1 MWLWTGYA
9 LSLRYVKGNPMKM
22 ILKGLLGLVL
32 SIVVGLAVLMVAARF
47 SDGPLAI
54 IAGGPFS
61 SGELYEGSEPSWD
74 DLVDID
80 TVEFQSLEPARSR
93 TTWIAVHDGRIFIP
107 CGYMTTTWGRIWK
120 QWPIEA
126 ERDGR
131 VILRAN
137 GKLYNRNLVRIKSGP
152 EIQPILAE
160 LGRKYG
166 GGSPFP
172 DDAVTSDYLW
182 IFEMTPR

>member
-1 MWLWTGYA
+1 
-9 LSLRYVKGNPMKM
+9 MKM
-22 ILKGLLGLVL
+22 ILKVLLGLV
-32 SIVVGLAVLMVAARF
+32 IVIAVGVTGLMVVARM

-54 IAGGPFS
+54 VAGGPFT
-61 SGELYEGSEPSWD
+61 SGQVYEGAEPSWEE
-74 DLVDID
+74 LID
-80 TVEFQSLEPARSR
+80 AATVEFQSLDPTRSR
-93 TTWIAVHDGRIFIP
+93 TTWIVVHDGRLFIP

-120 QWPIEA
+120 QWPVEA

-166 GGSPFP
+166 DGSPFP
-172 DDAVTSDYLW
+172 PEAVSSDYLW
-182 IFEMTPR
+182 IFEMAPRS

>member
-1 MWLWTGYA
+1 
-9 LSLRYVKGNPMKM
+9 MKKL
-22 ILKGLLGLVL
+22 LKGLLGLVL
-32 SIVVGLAVLMVAARF
+32 VVAVGIAGLFVAARM

-61 SGELYEGSEPSWD
+61 SGEVYEGPEPSWD
-74 DLVDID
+74 DLVDIE
-80 TVEFQSLEPARSR
+80 TVEFQSLDPARSR

-166 GGSPFP
+166 DGSPFP
-172 DDAVTSDYLW
+172 IEAVTSDYLW

>member
-1 MWLWTGYA
+1 M
-9 LSLRYVKGNPMKM
+9 
-22 ILKGLLGLVL
+22 GLGV
-32 SIVVGLAVLMVAARF
+32 AVLLVAARF

-54 IAGGPFS
+54 VAGGPFS
-61 SGELYEGSEPSWD
+61 SGDLYEGPEPDWG

-80 TVEFQSLEPARSR
+80 TVEFQSLDPVRSR
-93 TTWIAVHDGRIFIP
+93 TTWIAVHDGRLFIP

-137 GKLYNRNLVRIKSGP
+137 GKLYNRNLVRISSGP
-152 EIQPILAE
+152 EILPILAE

-166 GGSPFP
+166 DGSAFP
-172 DDAVTSDYLW
+172 IEAVTSDYLW
-182 IFEMTPR
+182 IFELTPRA

>member
-1 MWLWTGYA
+1 
-9 LSLRYVKGNPMKM
+9 MKM
-22 ILKGLLGLVL
+22 IIKILLGLVL
-32 SIVVGLAVLMVAARF
+32 VIVVGIGVLMVVARS

-54 IAGGPFS
+54 VAGGPFS
-61 SGELYEGSEPSWD
+61 SGELYSGPEPSWSE
-74 DLVDID
+74 LVDIA
-80 TVEFQSLEPARSR
+80 TVEFQSLDPARSR

-120 QWPIEA
+120 QWHIEA

-137 GKLYNRNLVRIKSGP
+137 GKLYNRNLVRIKAGP
-152 EIQPILAE
+152 EIEPILAE

-166 GGSPFP
+166 DGSPFP
-172 DDAVTSDYLW
+172 VEAVTSDYLW
-182 IFEMTPR
+182 IFEMTPRS